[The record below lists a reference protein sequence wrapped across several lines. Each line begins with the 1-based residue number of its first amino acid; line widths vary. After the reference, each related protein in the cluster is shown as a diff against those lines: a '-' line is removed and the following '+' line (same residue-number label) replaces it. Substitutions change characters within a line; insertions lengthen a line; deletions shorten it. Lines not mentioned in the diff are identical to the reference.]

1 MLRFGIRYKFL
12 SDTFKLYG
20 FDVETWN
27 SAIEAAALIVEP
39 NPHKDE
45 ERECKDV
52 AKAIRSLKI
61 SG

>member
-1 MLRFGIRYKFL
+1 M
-12 SDTFKLYG
+12 

-27 SAIEAAALIVEP
+27 LAIEAAALIVQP

-52 AKAIRSLKI
+52 AKAVRSLKKI
-61 SG
+61 YRVIY